1 MKIRLFLQSFDFGFR
16 ISDLEFRVSYIT
28 LRIPNPKSNDAFF
41 QKVKDIIS
49 PIGKQ
54 AATAIVTT
62 LSQQFSKSERCSG
75 YRSRTAGSFPSSLRF
90 KIMTAKEHYDN
101 HFGDF

>member
-49 PIGKQ
+49 PIGKPENHDHPLYFVRDGIVVIPKDAKIPSKTQ
-54 AATAIVTT
+54 VFVPPAA
-62 LSQQFSKSERCSG
+62 ERHDS
-75 YRSRTAGSFPSSLRF
+75 A
-90 KIMTAKEHYDN
+90 
-101 HFGDF
+101 